1 MPRREDASFG
11 RVGSWLYNHT
21 RKINKIATLTDIQK
35 LRLEVGDVD
44 VSFPILDDTSYEYF
58 LEKHS
63 NNLNRAGLDAARAIL
78 FQLSTRNSETVD
90 VFSVKNTS
98 AESYRQALLL
108 YIKDPNLNP
117 LYKNLKGYVGGVSIS
132 DMDANNANLD
142 NNIIQSPSDS
152 GELVNTSFFTY
163 TWRS

>member
-1 MPRREDASFG
+1 MA
-11 RVGSWLYNHT
+11 
-21 RKINKIATLTDIQK
+21 LTDIQK

-98 AESYRQALLL
+98 AESYRQALVL

-132 DMDANNANLD
+132 DMEANNADLD
-142 NNIIQSPSDS
+142 NNIVENPGKTESLYQTGP
-152 GELVNTSFFTY
+152 FTVG
-163 TWRS
+163 WRF

>member
-1 MPRREDASFG
+1 MA
-11 RVGSWLYNHT
+11 
-21 RKINKIATLTDIQK
+21 LTDIQK

-44 VSFPILDDTSYEYF
+44 VSFPFLDDTSYEYF

-132 DMDANNANLD
+132 DMKANAANSD
-142 NNIIQSPSDS
+142 NNIVENPGKTDALFTT
-152 GELVNTSFFTY
+152 GPFTY
-163 TWRS
+163 GWRS

>member
-1 MPRREDASFG
+1 M
-11 RVGSWLYNHT
+11 
-21 RKINKIATLTDIQK
+21 ATLTNIQK

-132 DMDANNANLD
+132 DMEANVANTD
-142 NNIIQSPSDS
+142 NNIVENPGKTDA
-152 GELVNTSFFTY
+152 LFT
-163 TWRS
+163 TGPFTLGWRS